1 MGTES
6 KIVEEL
12 RSKIEKYLRQ
22 KQLSYEVKSGGT
34 LWVRQGSTVVV
45 VAPMQWGENEQTLV
59 KLSAPVSLEI
69 KKISPELTRFLAEK
83 NNQLLF
89 GKFSLDVNNNTI
101 WYEHVLLGDYL
112 DAEELFTS
120 VAAIAITADQ
130 HDEQISKMSGGKRF
144 ADL

>member
-12 RSKIEKYLRQ
+12 RSKVEKYLRQ

-83 NNQLLF
+83 
-89 GKFSLDVNNNTI
+89 TI
-101 WYEHVLLGDYL
+101 NYCLGNFPL
-112 DAEELFTS
+112 
-120 VAAIAITADQ
+120 
-130 HDEQISKMSGGKRF
+130 M
-144 ADL
+144 

>member
-12 RSKIEKYLRQ
+12 RSKVEKYLRQ
-22 KQLSYEVKSGGT
+22 KELSYEVKSGGT

-89 GKFSLDVNNNTI
+89 GKFSLDVKNNTV

-120 VAAIAITADQ
+120 LAAIAITADQ
-130 HDEQISKMSGGKRF
+130 HDEKISKMSGGKRF